1 MADKWSKL
9 ELQVNSGVIKH
20 KRHLTG
26 VKTQF
31 FSGQMM
37 EEDKKKRE
45 KKQVLEQETSL
56 CLQSFQFKDPASK
69 CIQTISSNSPNA
81 EKTQLI

>member
-37 EEDKKKRE
+37 EEDKKKKRKE
-45 KKQVLEQETSL
+45 AGFRTRDVIMFTKFSVQGSSKQMHSNN
-56 CLQSFQFKDPASK
+56 QFK
-69 CIQTISSNSPNA
+69 
-81 EKTQLI
+81 